1 MIKTKEQKAD
11 RFIFYDRSL
20 SISSKLLLSP

>member
-1 MIKTKEQKAD
+1 MIKTEEQKAD

-20 SISSKLLLSP
+20 SISSKLLLSS